1 VIVRWTVLRS
11 TIRPRRFRWVGP
23 SVSSRTG
30 QIFWADLICLTAIT
44 RAVNRL
50 LLVAVG
56 RSDLDATGVNFAL
69 VVPTA

>member
-1 VIVRWTVLRS
+1 MIVRWTVLRS
-11 TIRPRRFRWVGP
+11 TIRPSRFRWVGP

-30 QIFWADLICLTAIT
+30 QILWTEWMALTAIT

-56 RSDLDATGVNFAL
+56 RSDLDATGLNFAL

>member
-1 VIVRWTVLRS
+1 M
-11 TIRPRRFRWVGP
+11 PRRIEKEL
-23 SVSSRTG
+23 SVARRALPPVQIVVQILG
-30 QIFWADLICLTAIT
+30 QILWADLMLLTAIT